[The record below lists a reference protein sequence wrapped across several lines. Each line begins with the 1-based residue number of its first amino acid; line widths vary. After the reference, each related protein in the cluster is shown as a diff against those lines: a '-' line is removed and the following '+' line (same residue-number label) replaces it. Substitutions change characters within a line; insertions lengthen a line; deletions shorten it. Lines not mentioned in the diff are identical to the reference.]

1 MSSIV
6 SLVPTVAKTQLAALH
21 LTSII
26 VNGNIEIL
34 ARASISLIE
43 AKSEVGTIKGQISG
57 GVNGESVV
65 GILRGVTVAEVPGL
79 GPVL

>member
-6 SLVPTVAKTQLAALH
+6 SLVPTVAKTQLSALH
-21 LTSII
+21 LASII
-26 VNGNIEIL
+26 ANSNIEIL

-43 AKSEVGTIKGQISG
+43 ANSEVAAIKGQISG
-57 GVNGESVV
+57 GVNGESGV